1 MSAAGLL
8 AVEDLRVWFGPARR
22 PLRAVDGVSL
32 AVAPGGT
39 TGLVGESGSGKTTL
53 GRAVLRL
60 ERITAGRVVFDGADV
75 TTFDRRRLKHFR
87 RQAQMVFQDPFGS
100 LNPRIKIGRVLEE
113 VLAVHGLRGRAERR
127 TRVGELL
134 GAVGLDPACA
144 DRYPHEFSGGQRQ
157 RIGIARAL
165 AVDPRLIIADEPV
178 SALDVSVQ
186 VQILNLLKDLQQA
199 RGLAY
204 LFIAHDLA
212 VVRYMCDQVVVMYLG
227 RVMEAAPAAAL
238 FSRPAHPYTKA
249 LLKAVPDVRR
259 NLAARRDRE
268 GTGGIPGDCPVTAR
282 ALGGCPFHPRCPL
295 AGEVCRREMPPLRE
309 LARGHQCACHFCQ
322 EEEKDGVSN
331 VPLSCGGFCVA
342 DER

>member
-1 MSAAGLL
+1 
-8 AVEDLRVWFGPARR
+8 
-22 PLRAVDGVSL
+22 
-32 AVAPGGT
+32 
-39 TGLVGESGSGKTTL
+39 
-53 GRAVLRL
+53 
-60 ERITAGRVVFDGADV
+60 
-75 TTFDRRRLKHFR
+75 
-87 RQAQMVFQDPFGS
+87 
-100 LNPRIKIGRVLEE
+100 LEE

-186 VQILNLLKDLQQA
+186 VQISLAQGSPA
-199 RGLAY
+199 GPWPGLSVY
-204 LFIAHDLA
+204 AHDLA

-309 LARGHQCACHFCQ
+309 LARGHQCACHSARRR
-322 EEEKDGVSN
+322 KKMG
-331 VPLSCGGFCVA
+331 
-342 DER
+342 